1 MHRMVFLCNRLPISH
16 GQLLQVGDKI
26 SAKISAKIRDGPHRI
41 RADLGADIH
50 RGLLDT
56 GANGVHHFLPGQLDL
71 PIFQEVTN
79 DAGHDHKDTFG
90 IIVEAQA
97 PPHPRGDASV
107 PTPLYGDTSFPHT
120 PLHWS

>member
-1 MHRMVFLCNRLPISH
+1 MHRTHRMVFLCNRLPISH
-16 GQLLQVGDKI
+16 GQLLQIGDKI

-71 PIFQEVTN
+71 PVFQEVTN
-79 DAGHDHKDTFG
+79 DAGHDHKDAFG
-90 IIVEAQA
+90 IIVGTLPAKGG
-97 PPHPRGDASV
+97 RF
-107 PTPLYGDTSFPHT
+107 PTPPWRRKRPHT
-120 PLHWS
+120 PLHRR